1 MSILVDNDSGGI
13 LVKKIVVYLMVA
25 LLFTCHAVA
34 DEATID
40 FSQMTNEEINNII
53 QSAQDELNRRATSKE
68 IQNSSNNSENDSSE
82 NTLYIQD
89 ARLLVQ
95 SNDYKAL
102 YPDMLQAILVNNT
115 EYDIKNAVIAFMAWD
130 ANNLPVLIKGQF
142 DFNKATYIRQG
153 NYNGINMVPGSTFGE
168 KTGMKLDESITG
180 IVTVKAIV
188 VSYETFDGN
197 TWTNPDYEAFVEQ
210 YAGKKLE

>member
-1 MSILVDNDSGGI
+1 M
-13 LVKKIVVYLMVA
+13 KKIVVYLMVA

-40 FSQMTNEEINNII
+40 FSQMTNEELNNII
-53 QSAQDELNRRATSKE
+53 QSAQDELNRRATSKD
-68 IQNSSNNSENDSSE
+68 IQNNSDNSENNSSE
-82 NTLYIQD
+82 NTLFVQD

-130 ANNLPVLIKGQF
+130 ANNLPVLIQGQF